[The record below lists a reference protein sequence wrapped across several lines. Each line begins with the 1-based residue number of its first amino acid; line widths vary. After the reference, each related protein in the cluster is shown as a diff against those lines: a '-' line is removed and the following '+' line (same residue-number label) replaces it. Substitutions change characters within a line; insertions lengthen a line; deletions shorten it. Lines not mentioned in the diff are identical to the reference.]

1 MKKNSRFVVWLPCK
15 PYVKQF
21 LLHEFNDPD
30 DEWAEIVNLISDR
43 ELKSDFILRL
53 EKDGRWENKYKNLY
67 RYSERVPVEIK
78 KDDFYRYGWSISN
91 TEAVRFGVK
100 IERRIKHIL
109 FLYLDTSVG
118 MGVPL
123 SEAIRR
129 FQAQYGFTEDS
140 WSYDTIRREY
150 NRHAKHE
157 RMIVGTTIFELI
169 HAKIIGELVPHLR
182 QFPIKEDVR

>member
-1 MKKNSRFVVWLPCK
+1 MKKKSRFVVWLPCK

-30 DEWAEIVNLISDR
+30 NEWSEIVNLSSDR
-43 ELKSDFILRL
+43 ELKSDFISLL
-53 EKDGRWENKYKNLY
+53 DKNGRYDNRYSKLY
-67 RYSERVPVEIK
+67 RYSAMVPVEIG
-78 KDDFYRYGWSISN
+78 KDDFYRHGWTIAN

-109 FLYLDTSVG
+109 YLYLDTSVG

-129 FQAQYGFTEDS
+129 FQNQYGYTEDS

-157 RMIVGTTIFELI
+157 RMHVGSTIFDLI
-169 HAKIIGELVPHLR
+169 HAKIIGELVPHMR
-182 QFPIKEDVR
+182 QFHIKEDL